1 MKPERFGR
9 KREFALG
16 KNSGKANI
24 EKNLEELGMT
34 LTPEQVRKVTQ
45 RITEL
50 GDRKEVV
57 TQDDL
62 PYIVSDVLNRHDAM
76 EG

>member
-1 MKPERFGR
+1 
-9 KREFALG
+9 
-16 KNSGKANI
+16 
-24 EKNLEELGMT
+24 MT

-76 EG
+76 EERVKLPHGLQYPMV